1 MYKKIALLFIVCSIH
16 AQTTGKISGVVYDS
30 NQKPL
35 TGATVSI
42 VGTSNGTFTDDQGF
56 YYIINLYPGTY
67 TLKFNMIGF
76 KTVTVNEVVIS
87 VNKTTRIDVD
97 MEQTVIDG
105 QEVIVT
111 ASKIS
116 TKKDQSGTI
125 KNISE
130 IKISDFDGVDIVCDL
145 NGISNDPSSELNSK
159 HTWQINYKSRVKFAE
174 LSKKAGVLRFIF
186 NSTCS
191 VYGFNKN
198 KVYEDEDWKEIIL
211 ESIENNRDKYF
222 VSNYGRIKN
231 NRNKI
236 INGYTDEKG
245 YKRCSLGGDGKHY
258 RIHILVAKHFIVN
271 PNNKTMVNHKD
282 GNKENNNVDN
292 LEWATNQE
300 NSQHA
305 VNTGLH
311 NRSKPLIQYDIYMNK
326 IKEFDSPKLAGEEL
340 NICHKKIA
348 KCCRGTQKT
357 LEGFI
362 FKYIE

>member
-1 MYKKIALLFIVCSIH
+1 MELWKKIDKYENYEVSNFGNVRNIDNNNYILIGAIRADNYKEVCLSKNNKTRTFRVNILVAKAFIP
-16 AQTTGKISGVVYDS
+16 
-30 NQKPL
+30 NPENKP
-35 TGATVSI
+35 
-42 VGTSNGTFTDDQGF
+42 
-56 YYIINLYPGTY
+56 
-67 TLKFNMIGF
+67 
-76 KTVTVNEVVIS
+76 TVNHKDH
-87 VNKTTRIDVD
+87 NRLNNNVD
-97 MEQTVIDG
+97 NLEWATHKEQNDHKRPINNRDKLHNTPVWRVD
-105 QEVIVT
+105 
-111 ASKIS
+111 
-116 TKKDQSGTI
+116 KDSDEKLQRYDTI
-125 KNISE
+125 KLATDWLKEKELITNNKSNIVACTQGRR
-130 IKISDFDGVDIVCDL
+130 KLCGGYKWVYCD
-145 NGISNDPSSELNSK
+145 E
-159 HTWQINYKSRVKFAE
+159 
-174 LSKKAGVLRFIF
+174 
-186 NSTCS
+186 
-191 VYGFNKN
+191 KN

-222 VSNYGRIKN
+222 ISNYGRIKN

-282 GNKENNNVDN
+282 GNKENNHVDN
-292 LEWATNQE
+292 LEWATNKE